1 MKSMDKRLNKIIS
14 NNIRIILFNR
24 ISKKTCHQVYVHIHN
39 KSYKQLDVQTHE
51 QLKQN
56 ISI

>member
-1 MKSMDKRLNKIIS
+1 MKSVDKQLNNIIS

-24 ISKKTCHQVYVHIHN
+24 ISKKTCNQVYFHVHN
-39 KSYKQLDVQTHE
+39 QSYKQLDVQMHG

-56 ISI
+56 ISL

>member
-1 MKSMDKRLNKIIS
+1 MKSVDKRLNNIIS

-24 ISKKTCHQVYVHIHN
+24 ISKKTSNQAYFHIHN
-39 KSYKQLDVQTHE
+39 KSYKQLDVQMHG

>member
-1 MKSMDKRLNKIIS
+1 MKSVDKRLNNIIS
-14 NNIRIILFNR
+14 NNIRIILFSR
-24 ISKKTCHQVYVHIHN
+24 ISKKTSNQVYFHIHN
-39 KSYKQLDVQTHE
+39 QTYKQLDVQMYG

>member
-1 MKSMDKRLNKIIS
+1 MKSVDKRLNNIIS
-14 NNIRIILFNR
+14 NNIRIMLLNR
-24 ISKKTCHQVYVHIHN
+24 IIKKTCNQVYFHIHN
-39 KSYKQLDVQTHE
+39 QSYKQLDVQMHE

>member
-1 MKSMDKRLNKIIS
+1 MKSVDKRLNNIIS

-24 ISKKTCHQVYVHIHN
+24 ISKKTSNQVYFHIHN
-39 KSYKQLDVQTHE
+39 QSYKQLDIQIHG

-56 ISI
+56 ILI